1 MPFLLLVHEDN
12 YENSQIGPASV
23 LSSQFQDSIARAHLE
38 MKEREREMQRRALVV
53 DDEPA
58 TCEMIQK
65 VLYAAGVDA
74 LTLTRSGQAASF
86 LEEGKFDMVF
96 FDLHMGSPDGIE
108 LSREMRRAGS
118 NRTTPIILL
127 SDNQRPSA
135 MTQGFAAGA
144 SFFLYKPI
152 DKERLLRL
160 IRATQGRM
168 DHERRQT
175 RRVPLQSNVR
185 LRFGFEEIV
194 CETIDVGLDGILVRA
209 PRTLPTGTPV
219 QVSMELAQRMKPV
232 VGAGSVVRVLCRN
245 QMGIHLKRLPVEES
259 ERLQEFLLPMI
270 TQTRLPP
277 NQKP

>member
-1 MPFLLLVHEDN
+1 
-12 YENSQIGPASV
+12 
-23 LSSQFQDSIARAHLE
+23 
-38 MKEREREMQRRALVV
+38 MQRRALVV

-58 TCEMIQK
+58 TCELIQK

-127 SDNQRPSA
+127 SDDQRPSA
-135 MTQGFAAGA
+135 MSQGFAAGA
-144 SFFLYKPI
+144 SFFLYKPVNR
-152 DKERLLRL
+152 ERLLKL

-168 DHERRQT
+168 DQERRQT
-175 RRVPLQSNVR
+175 RRVPFQSKVR
-185 LRFGFEEIV
+185 LRFGFEEIL
-194 CETIDVGLDGILVRA
+194 CETIDVSLDGILVKAR
-209 PRTLPTGTPV
+209 RTIPAGSAV
-219 QVSMELAQRMKPV
+219 HVSVELTRRMKPV
-232 VGAGSVVRVLCRN
+232 VGAGSIVRILGGN
-245 QMGIHLKRLPVEES
+245 QMGIHLDRLPVSES

-270 TQTRLPP
+270 PRD
-277 NQKP
+277 

>member
-1 MPFLLLVHEDN
+1 
-12 YENSQIGPASV
+12 
-23 LSSQFQDSIARAHLE
+23 
-38 MKEREREMQRRALVV
+38 MQRRALVV

-58 TCEMIQK
+58 TCELIQK

-127 SDNQRPSA
+127 SDDQRPSA
-135 MTQGFAAGA
+135 MSQGFAAGA
-144 SFFLYKPI
+144 SFFLYKPV
-152 DKERLLRL
+152 DRERLLKL

-175 RRVPLQSNVR
+175 RRVPFQSKVR
-185 LRFGFEEIV
+185 LRFGFEEML
-194 CETIDVGLDGILVRA
+194 CETIDVSLDGMLVKA
-209 PRTLPTGTPV
+209 PRTIPAGSAV
-219 QVSMELAQRMKPV
+219 HVSVELTRRMKPV
-232 VGAGSVVRVLCRN
+232 VGAGSIVRILGGN
-245 QMGIHLKRLPVEES
+245 QMGIHLDRLPVGES

-270 TQTRLPP
+270 PRD
-277 NQKP
+277 